1 MQDYLKKVFGGM
13 SLTSIEA
20 ETVMD
25 LMMGGS
31 AKPEQIAGYLG
42 AIAVRGETVDEI
54 VGSARSLR
62 RHARP
67 FNVKRSDLIDV
78 CGTGGDGSH
87 TFNISTTNALLLAS
101 AGLGVVKHGNRAV
114 SSACGSADVLEALG
128 IRVEAAIE
136 NVVAS
141 VEESGF
147 GFLFAPRFHPAMQH
161 VGPIRRVLGVRTLF
175 NLLGPLANPAAA
187 RCQVVGVFARK
198 WLYPIA
204 DALRLLGASEAL
216 VVWGEDGLDEI
227 SLSGPTQAV
236 HLKHGTLT
244 PLVLTPEDFGVARA
258 PISALI
264 GGDAGTNAKIIQEIL
279 TGEEKGPK
287 RDIVVIN
294 AGAAL
299 VIGGRVK
306 SWKEGADMAKEL
318 LLQGAGWRIV
328 NKIRVTHV

>member
-1 MQDYLKKVFGGM
+1 MRDYLKKVFDGM
-13 SLTSIEA
+13 SLSSIEA
-20 ETVMD
+20 ETAMD

-31 AKPEQIAGYLG
+31 AKPEEIAGYLG
-42 AIAVRGETVDEI
+42 AIAARGETVDEI
-54 VGSARSLR
+54 VGSIRSLR
-62 RHARP
+62 RHAKP
-67 FNVKRSDLIDV
+67 FAVKRSDLIDV

-128 IRVEAAIE
+128 IKVEAAYE
-136 NVVAS
+136 NVIAS

-175 NLLGPLANPAAA
+175 NLLGPLANPSAA
-187 RCQVVGVFARK
+187 RRQVIGVFARK

-204 DALRLLGASEAL
+204 DALRLLGAEEAL

-227 SLSGPTQAV
+227 SLSGPTHAV

-244 PLVLTPEDFGVARA
+244 PLVFTPEDFGVERS
-258 PISALI
+258 PVSTLL
-264 GGDAGTNAKIIQEIL
+264 GGDAGTNARIIQGIL

-287 RDIVVIN
+287 RNIVMIN

-299 VIGGRVK
+299 VIGGRVR
-306 SWKEGADMAKEL
+306 SWKEGADLAKEL
-318 LLQGAGWRIV
+318 LEQGAGWRLLS
-328 NKIRVTHV
+328 KIRVTHV